1 MNIPLDQPLE
11 ILPNNN
17 PNSFPQELPE
27 TNVMADKKGF
37 RNKKFLFNFVKLS
50 ALAICLGVV
59 ALCRISVDKSTMLL
73 AKNVESAEP
82 EVLGVFYKKPEVI
95 PNRNPESSDP
105 IVSASSVMVM
115 DADSFTV
122 LYEKNS
128 DEQRPMASTTKMM
141 TALVALR
148 EFSPTRIINIDSA
161 DVAVGGSS
169 MYLLAG
175 ESFRLEDLIKGLL
188 IPSGNDAALT
198 LENEFKA
205 FGKDII
211 SEMNKYAVGLGL
223 NNTHFVNT
231 SGLHAEDHYSSAHD
245 LAVMASYAMQNYTIR
260 SAVSIAEDTVYSI
273 DNTHGHYL
281 KSTNEL
287 LGKVNGVDGIK
298 TGYTVE
304 AGQCF
309 VVSAKR
315 EGHRIIVVIL
325 NSPNRFYEAEKLIEW
340 AFGSYIWR

>member
-1 MNIPLDQPLE
+1 MKESLDQQSEATPL
-11 ILPNNN
+11 NNTEVSSLN
-17 PNSFPQELPE
+17 QVSEG
-27 TNVMADKKGF
+27 KKGF

-82 EVLGVFYKKPEVI
+82 EVLGVFYKKPEII
-95 PNRNPESSDP
+95 PSRNLESSDP
-105 IVSASSVMVM
+105 AVYASSAIVV
-115 DADSFTV
+115 DADSFSV

-128 DEQRPMASTTKMM
+128 NEQRPMASTTKMM

-148 EFSPTRIINIDSA
+148 EFSPTRVIQIDPE

-169 MYLLAG
+169 MYLLSG

-198 LENEFKA
+198 LENEFHKY
-205 FGKDII
+205 GKDII
-211 SEMNKYAVGLGL
+211 SEMNEYAVALGL
-223 NNTHFVNT
+223 DNTHFVNT
-231 SGLHAEDHYSSAHD
+231 SGLHDSNHYSSAHD
-245 LAVMASYAMQNYTIR
+245 LAVMASYAMQNFTIR

-287 LGKVNGVDGIK
+287 LGKVDGVDGMK

-304 AGQCF
+304 AGQCL
-309 VVSAKR
+309 VASAKR
-315 EGHRIIVVIL
+315 DGHRIIVVVL
-325 NSPNRFYEAEKLIEW
+325 NSPDRFYEAEELIEW
-340 AFGSYIWR
+340 AYESYSWK